1 MKMAGT
7 ISEIL
12 RDKGS
17 RVWSISP
24 DAKVFEALQLM
35 TERNI
40 GALPVLEGTKM
51 LGILSERDYARK
63 VALLGRSSRQ
73 TTVREIMSAQVVL
86 ARPDDSIEEC
96 MRLMTETRVRHI
108 PVIHGDQLLGIVSI
122 GDLVK
127 WIISAQSAA
136 LHQMENYIAG
146 GYPG

>member
-35 TERNI
+35 TDRNI

>member
-63 VALLGRSSRQ
+63 VALLGRSSKQ

-96 MRLMTETRVRHI
+96 MRLMTETCVRHI